1 MVDIL
6 HDIDILENAVI
17 AFTEGASDEKRM
29 ALYSLEKLIQEKK
42 RQLNS
47 LRQNSM
53 VDTIVLRGKTR
64 HGKNP
69 TNSTRR
75 SLASCR

>member
-17 AFTEGASDEKRM
+17 AFTEGASDEKRA

-42 RQLNS
+42 ATVEQFEAEFN
-47 LRQNSM
+47 
-53 VDTIVLRGKTR
+53 G
-64 HGKNP
+64 
-69 TNSTRR
+69 
-75 SLASCR
+75 